1 MKKALKI
8 VLSIVISVYLILIV
22 FTTAFLLNR
31 NDYGVSSF
39 AGRYLVLV
47 EDEGIEDYSNNTLLF
62 ISKVDNKNIEI
73 GQKAFFYDTYSTDHK
88 IKYAEVVIKEEIN
101 EKETTYVLK
110 DNSSVSSE
118 YVLGTKESTS
128 AHHFLGQLLYVLQS
142 KWGFL
147 FLVVFPLFLA
157 FIYEIYAIYKEIKN
171 NKQ

>member
-88 IKYAEVVIKEEIN
+88 IKYAEVVRKEEIN

-110 DNSSVSSE
+110 DIFLLRKRM
-118 YVLGTKESTS
+118 VLRP
-128 AHHFLGQLLYVLQS
+128 LYVFS
-142 KWGFL
+142 L
-147 FLVVFPLFLA
+147 FIIFNF
-157 FIYEIYAIYKEIKN
+157 FIDCVYFVYESQE
-171 NKQ
+171 

>member
-8 VLSIVISVYLILIV
+8 ILSIIISLYLIVIV

-39 AGRYLVLV
+39 AGKYLLLV
-47 EDEGIEDYSNNTLLF
+47 EEEKIDDFDVDTLLF
-62 ISKVDNKNIEI
+62 ISPVDNKDIEV
-73 GQKAFFYDTYSTDHK
+73 GQKVFYYDTYSTEHL
-88 IKYAEVVIKEEIN
+88 IKFSEVTRKEEVN
-101 EKETTYVLK
+101 EKETTFTFK
-110 DNSSVSSE
+110 DNGSISGQ

-128 AHHFLGQLLYVLQS
+128 SFHFLGKILSVLQS

-147 FLVVFPLFLA
+147 LLVVFPLFLA

-171 NKQ
+171 K

>member
-8 VLSIVISVYLILIV
+8 ILSVVITIYLIVIV

-39 AGRYLVLV
+39 LGRYLLLV
-47 EDEGIEDYSNNTLLF
+47 EDKEIEGYESNTLLF
-62 ISKVDNKNIEI
+62 IKPVDNKDIEV
-73 GQKAFFYDTYSTDHK
+73 GQNVFFYDTYSTDHL
-88 IKYAEVVIKEEIN
+88 IKYSEVTRKEDVTET
-101 EKETTYVLK
+101 ETTYTFR
-110 DNSSVSSE
+110 DNSSVSSQ

-128 AHHFLGQLLYVLQS
+128 AHHFLGQILYVLQS

-157 FIYEIYAIYKEIKN
+157 FIYEIYAIYKEIK
-171 NKQ
+171 KK